1 MGMRYHDH
9 NEVILRITHMKNVS
23 IDPWRHS
30 HRFTVDRGAGERN
43 TWLVIGLTT
52 IMMVVEIVSGILF
65 GSMALLADG
74 WHMATHAA
82 ALGITAFAY
91 GYARRHA
98 DDPSYTF
105 GTGKV
110 GVLGG
115 FASAIVLAM
124 IALLM
129 GAEAV
134 ARLLTPTPIQFNE
147 AILVAVIGLGVN
159 LVSAWL
165 LREHHDHSHGHG
177 PGDTGHHHDHNL
189 RAAYLHVLADA
200 LTSLLAII
208 ALLTGKAFGWIWM
221 DPLMGI
227 VGGLIILRWSYT
239 LIRDTGYILL
249 DKTAATEIMNAVR
262 SEIESAGDAR
272 VADLHLWQVSSS
284 HLGAIVSI
292 VSKRPQPPD
301 YYKSLLQK
309 IQPLDHITIEVIP
322 YMLAPEQFMT
332 FSGDPD

>member
-1 MGMRYHDH
+1 
-9 NEVILRITHMKNVS
+9 MKNVS

-30 HRFTVDRGAGERN
+30 HRFTVDRGGSERN
-43 TWLVIGLTT
+43 TWLVIGLTAT
-52 IMMVVEIVSGILF
+52 MMVVEVVSGVVF

-91 GYARRHA
+91 MYARRHA
-98 DDPSYTF
+98 DDPAYTF

-115 FASAIVLAM
+115 FASAIVLAI

-134 ARLLTPTPIQFNE
+134 MRLLAPQPIQFNE
-147 AILVAVIGLGVN
+147 AILVAVLGLGVN

-165 LREHHDHSHGHG
+165 LRERHDHSHTHG
-177 PGDTGHHHDHNL
+177 AEDSHHHDHNL

-200 LTSLLAII
+200 LTSLLAIV
-208 ALLTGKAFGWIWM
+208 ALLTGKSLGWVWM

-262 SEIESAGDAR
+262 SEIESEGDSR
-272 VADLHLWQVSSS
+272 VVDLHVWQVSSS

-292 VSKRPQPPD
+292 VTKRPQPPD
-301 YYKSLLQK
+301 YYKTLLRK
-309 IQPLDHITIEVIP
+309 IQPLDHITVEVIP
-322 YMLAPEQFMT
+322 YVVAPEQFMT
-332 FSGDPD
+332 LSGEPL